1 MLLVSLWPGPVGG
14 LGWGWSHCSGGGTVS
29 MSPRAWLSYG
39 LLTVTMLV
47 ALCCHCS
54 LCVLLPH
61 LPSHAESSTHLE
73 TKTQSIPFLPV
84 GFLCSWPCFA
94 EQLPKKTR
102 QRLCFAYIC
111 MHRHTHTC
119 VAGTFLI
126 DFDHISIPV
135 DGGAEIC
142 KHVKVSGAEQS
153 AAGGGVH
160 SPSWGCPAA
169 QPHIRQWRCHKQSVQ
184 HALLPG

>member
-1 MLLVSLWPGPVGG
+1 MLRAAHIWKQKHSQFPSCLLASSARG
-14 LGWGWSHCSGGGTVS
+14 LALQSSFLRKQDKGC
-29 MSPRAWLSYG
+29 A
-39 LLTVTMLV
+39 LLIYVCT
-47 ALCCHCS
+47 
-54 LCVLLPH
+54 
-61 LPSHAESSTHLE
+61 
-73 TKTQSIPFLPV
+73 
-84 GFLCSWPCFA
+84 G
-94 EQLPKKTR
+94 
-102 QRLCFAYIC
+102 
-111 MHRHTHTC
+111 THTC

-169 QPHIRQWRCHKQSVQ
+169 QPHIRQ
-184 HALLPG
+184 